1 MERVPDSAV
10 CNEAVK
16 LAKKRKFQG
25 LSGFVNGVLRT
36 VSREK
41 ENLSW
46 KDASIRYSIPQ
57 WMLSMWEEMFGKET
71 AETIAASFLEERPL
85 TVRFNESIAPAAE
98 TVEEL
103 RAQNITV
110 DLSDVFPGIAS
121 IRGFDYL
128 DRVTAFAEGKITVQD
143 PSSSLAA
150 RMASIKPGDFVL
162 DVCSAPGGKAMH
174 AADLLRGTGM
184 VEARD
189 VSERKTDL
197 IEENI
202 MRCGFPNIRTM
213 VWDAT
218 FLDPSMIGQADV
230 VLADLPCSGLGIIGK
245 KPDIKERMTKDE
257 IVKLAGL
264 QREILSVVSQYV
276 KPGGTLV
283 YSTCTITKEENAEN
297 ADWIEKNLPFEK
309 KEIRDL
315 LPEALKASCEEN
327 RIQLLPGVHPCDGFF
342 ISAFRRK

>member
-1 MERVPDSAV
+1 
-10 CNEAVK
+10 
-16 LAKKRKFQG
+16 
-25 LSGFVNGVLRT
+25 
-36 VSREK
+36 
-41 ENLSW
+41 
-46 KDASIRYSIPQ
+46 
-57 WMLSMWEEMFGKET
+57 MWEEMFGKET

-110 DLSDVFPGIAS
+110 DLSDAFPGIAS

-128 DRVTAFAEGKITVQD
+128 DRVGAFAEGKITVQD

-276 KPGGTLV
+276 KTGGTLV

-297 ADWIEKNLPFEK
+297 ANWIEKNLPFEK

>member
-1 MERVPDSAV
+1 
-10 CNEAVK
+10 
-16 LAKKRKFQG
+16 
-25 LSGFVNGVLRT
+25 
-36 VSREK
+36 
-41 ENLSW
+41 
-46 KDASIRYSIPQ
+46 
-57 WMLSMWEEMFGKET
+57 
-71 AETIAASFLEERPL
+71 
-85 TVRFNESIAPAAE
+85 
-98 TVEEL
+98 
-103 RAQNITV
+103 
-110 DLSDVFPGIAS
+110 
-121 IRGFDYL
+121 
-128 DRVTAFAEGKITVQD
+128 
-143 PSSSLAA
+143 
-150 RMASIKPGDFVL
+150 
-162 DVCSAPGGKAMH
+162 
-174 AADLLRGTGM
+174 
-184 VEARD
+184 
-189 VSERKTDL
+189 
-197 IEENI
+197 
-202 MRCGFPNIRTM
+202 M

-327 RIQLLPGVHPCDGFF
+327 RIQLLPGVHPCDGLF

>member
-1 MERVPDSAV
+1 
-10 CNEAVK
+10 
-16 LAKKRKFQG
+16 
-25 LSGFVNGVLRT
+25 
-36 VSREK
+36 
-41 ENLSW
+41 
-46 KDASIRYSIPQ
+46 
-57 WMLSMWEEMFGKET
+57 MLSMWEEMFGKET

-143 PSSSLAA
+143 PSSSGSPDGIHQAGRLCPDVQRPRRKGHA
-150 RMASIKPGDFVL
+150 RGRSPE
-162 DVCSAPGGKAMH
+162 
-174 AADLLRGTGM
+174 GTGM

-230 VLADLPCSGLGIIGK
+230 VPADLPCSRLGIIGK
-245 KPDIKERMTKDE
+245 SRISRERMTKDE

-276 KPGGTLV
+276 KTGGTLV

-297 ADWIEKNLPFEK
+297 ADWIEKK
-309 KEIRDL
+309 
-315 LPEALKASCEEN
+315 
-327 RIQLLPGVHPCDGFF
+327 
-342 ISAFRRK
+342 SAV